1 MKTPFT
7 NTMPIMLDRWLICA
21 VLGTNVRKADAWKAE
36 ASVLKNV
43 SIIELHGS
51 LAAVMSVTEE
61 INSTPH
67 LGQKMREFS
76 DVVNRLHHF
85 GDILPFRFGMMM
97 SKQEWTRTL
106 EKNESS
112 YRTSLDRIAG
122 CSEINIRW
130 AIPDSYDTANMP
142 GNSSSD
148 QKPATGY
155 AYMAAKME
163 ARRLQHQVEK
173 EADAIAK
180 QLKVS
185 YPKDC
190 VDLISSVRKLSVKNT
205 IQEDVGY
212 SIAKID
218 LLVRRASVDS
228 ILKTASTLRVRSAT
242 PTVASGPWPPFS
254 FLVSE
259 EVGTSTTLPMQRS
272 AKPSAIEAGG

>member
-1 MKTPFT
+1 VKPPFT
-7 NTMPIMLDRWLICA
+7 NTMPTMHDRWLICA
-21 VLGTNVRKADAWKAE
+21 VLGTNGRIADAWKAE
-36 ASVLKNV
+36 ATVLKNV
-43 SIIELHGS
+43 SIIESHGS
-51 LAAVMSVTEE
+51 LVAVMSITEE
-61 INSTPH
+61 IISTPH

-76 DVVNRLHHF
+76 DVVNRLHSF

-97 SKQEWTRTL
+97 SKQEWSRTL

-112 YRTSLDRIAG
+112 YRASLDRIAG
-122 CSEINIRW
+122 CSEINLRW
-130 AIPDSYDTANMP
+130 AIPDSNDTAKIS

-148 QKPATGY
+148 QKPATGS
-155 AYMAAKME
+155 AYMVAKME
-163 ARRLQHQVEK
+163 ARRLQNQVEK

-180 QLKVS
+180 QLKVF
-185 YPKDC
+185 YPIDC
-190 VDLISSVRKLSVKNT
+190 VDLLSSVRKLSVKNT

-218 LLVRRASVDS
+218 LLVRRESVDS
-228 ILKTASTLRVRSAT
+228 ILKASSTLRVRSAT

-254 FLVSE
+254 FLVSD

>member
-1 MKTPFT
+1 MKSPIT
-7 NTMPIMLDRWLICA
+7 NTMPTMHDRWMICA
-21 VLGTNVRKADAWKAE
+21 VLGTNVRIADAWKTE
-36 ASVLKNV
+36 ASMLKNV
-43 SIIELHGS
+43 SVIESHGS
-51 LAAVMSVTEE
+51 LAAVMSVAEE
-61 INSTPH
+61 IAATPE
-67 LGQKMREFS
+67 LGRKMREFS

-97 SKQEWTRTL
+97 SKLEWSRTL
-106 EKNESS
+106 EKNKSS
-112 YRTSLDRIAG
+112 YETSLDRIAG

-130 AIPDSYDTANMP
+130 AIPDSYDTANMS

-148 QKPATGY
+148 QKPATGS
-155 AYMAAKME
+155 AYLAAKME
-163 ARRLQHQVEK
+163 ARRLQHQVEI
-173 EADAIAK
+173 EADAVAK
-180 QLKVS
+180 QLKVF
-185 YPKDC
+185 YPKEC

-218 LLVRRASVDS
+218 LLVRRESVDS
-228 ILKTASTLRVRSAT
+228 ILKVASTLRVRSET